1 MTFKQIKRK
10 NTFCTGHLRKITY
23 FCRYTM
29 NNYTKSILSFL
40 PLVSVCLCA
49 YSQTLPVGIMA
60 IEDWYRKSQLLGE
73 VDSNISFTIRPLT
86 AQALKRSNFYNP
98 MDTGVSSEDVFFQ
111 WMPAT
116 VGIQYNSTFPTGHN
130 DGPIVP
136 TVGPQTYLS
145 AGITASYKFLSVQ
158 LKPEFVWAANNDF
171 QGFNSESRFH
181 WQEWYRLR
189 GNTIDLPERFGTG
202 QYAKILPGQ
211 SSIRLNFHP
220 LSVGLSTENLWWGPG
235 IHNSLIMSNNA
246 PGFAHLTLNTTRPI
260 RTYIGDFEGQI
271 IGGRLEASGYLP
283 SYNTTKQAFHDVFYR
298 PKLDDWRYLSAAILT
313 YQPKWTPGL
322 SLGATRAFTMYRSGM
337 RSGLTDWLAIFNS
350 GSAAKEEYVD
360 IDRENRRARD
370 QLVSV
375 FARWV
380 IPQVHA
386 EAYVEYGRNDHS
398 WDSRDFFVQLEHSRA
413 YIIGFRKLVELPQ
426 PDEWINVGIEV
437 TQMEDGKPGIP
448 RPAGSWYRH
457 SGVRHGY
464 THMGQLLGSGINLG
478 GNLQLLQVSW
488 FRGLKQLGFQF
499 EREVNNNDFFYEMK
513 MGDMRRN
520 WVNLSGIAFAEWDY
534 KNFVFGGRMQLTR
547 ALNYQYELEE
557 NQNDPNNFWGFRPQ
571 DRHNF
576 LMNVSAMYRF

>member
-1 MTFKQIKRK
+1 MPPKQLKHENI
-10 NTFCTGHLRKITY
+10 FYTGQLEKLIY

-29 NNYTKSILSFL
+29 NNYIRSALSFSALVLIGL
-40 PLVSVCLCA
+40 PS
-49 YSQTLPVGIMA
+49 YGQTLPVGTLA
-60 IEDWYRKSQLLGE
+60 IEDWYRKAQLLGS

-86 AQALKRSNFYNP
+86 AQALKRNNIYAP
-98 MDTGVSSEDVFFQ
+98 TDTGFLLEDVSFQ

-116 VGIQYNSTFPTGHN
+116 VGLQYNSTFPTGRN

-136 TVGPQTYLS
+136 TVGPQTYFS

-158 LKPEFVWAANNDF
+158 LKPEFVWAANSDF
-171 QGFNSESRFH
+171 QGFNSESRNH
-181 WQEWYRLR
+181 WREWYRLR
-189 GNTIDLPERFGTG
+189 GNSIDLPERFGTG
-202 QYAKILPGQ
+202 QYTKILPGQ

-220 LSVGLSTENLWWGPG
+220 LSIGLSTENLWWGPG
-235 IHNSLIMSNNA
+235 IYNSLMMSNNA

-283 SYNTTKQAFHDVFYR
+283 SYNITKQAFHDAFYR
-298 PKLDDWRYLSAAILT
+298 TKLGDWRYLSAAVLT

-337 RSGLTDWLAIFNS
+337 RSGLADWLAVFSS
-350 GSAAKEEYVD
+350 GSAAKAEYLD
-360 IDRENRRARD
+360 NPDNKRARD
-370 QLVSV
+370 QLVSI

-380 IPQVHA
+380 IPQAHA

-426 PDEWINVGIEV
+426 PDEWINIGVEV
-437 TQMEDGKPGIP
+437 TQMEDGKPGIG

-464 THMGQLLGSGINLG
+464 THMGQLLGAGINLG

-499 EREVNNNDFFYEMK
+499 EREVNNNDFLYVLK

-520 WVNLSGIAFAEWDY
+520 WVNLSGIFFAEWDY
-534 KNFVFGGRMQLTR
+534 QNFVFGGRMQLTR

-557 NQNDPNNFWGFRPQ
+557 NAINPNYFWGFRPQ

-576 LMNVSAMYRF
+576 FMNVSAMYRF